1 MVQVG
6 VVIGDKGQAQGTT
19 FEQKKELRVR
29 QLFLEYLFKYQPYLG
44 AASAAGGALSAS
56 NLAFHLVPNDHE
68 RGVTVSAQ
76 SL

>member
-1 MVQVG
+1 MESSLG
-6 VVIGDKGQAQGTT
+6 SMQAWLSTQQS

-29 QLFLEYLFKYQPYLG
+29 QLFLEYLFKDQPYLG